1 MPGGFSWVVTDNST
15 DCVATVVAG
24 NWLQSGT
31 GYDLPAACKDKDW
44 TTVQNQTVKLPI
56 FDATNGLVGSNAEYR
71 VKGLATFTITG
82 YCFSKSVQWQWEDN
96 KCPDNNKGILGKFI
110 KYTDLSGKFPID
122 PAEPNFGTGAVKLSE

>member
-1 MPGGFSWVVTDNST
+1 M
-15 DCVATVVAG
+15 
-24 NWLQSGT
+24 
-31 GYDLPAACKDKDW
+31 
-44 TTVQNQTVKLPI
+44 
-56 FDATNGLVGSNAEYR
+56 GSNAEYR